1 MDIGEYKIIK
11 PKGIADIV
19 FEGNMQH
26 HCVGSSGHYFSKIE
40 KGESYILFLRKA
52 SEPTKP
58 YYTLEVKPDGTILQ
72 RQSKFNRQPDTKTVD
87 AILSEWKKAVKLR
100 LNAKKKR
107 EQKNIIKHTAEPV
120 PA

>member
-1 MDIGEYKIIK
+1 
-11 PKGIADIV
+11 
-19 FEGNMQH
+19 MQH

-40 KGESYILFLRKA
+40 KGESYILFLRRA

-72 RQSKFNRQPDTKTVD
+72 RQSKFNRHPDIKTID
-87 AILSEWKKAVKLR
+87 AILSEWKKVVKQR
-100 LNAKKKR
+100 LDAQKKR
-107 EQKNIIKHTAEPV
+107 EQKNTIKRTVVPV